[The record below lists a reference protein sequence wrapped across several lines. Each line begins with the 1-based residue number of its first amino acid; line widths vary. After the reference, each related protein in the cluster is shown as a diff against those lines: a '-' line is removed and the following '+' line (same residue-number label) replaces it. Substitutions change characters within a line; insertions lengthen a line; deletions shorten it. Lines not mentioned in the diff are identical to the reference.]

1 MDYERDRLRTVEG
14 QLRIANDLVEFKN
27 ECLQKLNKKTG

>member
-27 ECLQKLNKKTG
+27 ECLQRLNKKTG